1 MSQEVFKNFISC
13 NRHFVKLLTF
23 ASLLLI
29 TLTVLAF
36 NGPSQSPPNGSSQFW
51 LLNGTNIYYNS
62 GNIGIGTT
70 TPSYKLSVEGGDIYA
85 SGALRG
91 SSSICI
97 GASCISSW
105 QGIPSGAVMFFNL
118 SSCPSGWTELTSAR
132 GRYIVGLPAG
142 GTLAATV
149 GTALSNQENRPVGQ
163 HSHTIYDPGHY
174 HTNSSLLNGSTGW
187 GGSAG
192 AGAILYSGDSNDTIS
207 FTGITVN
214 DAGTVAGTNA
224 PYIQLLACQKN

>member
-1 MSQEVFKNFISC
+1 MSQEFLKNFISR
-13 NRHFVKLLTF
+13 NRHFVKLFTF
-23 ASLLLI
+23 VSLLLI

-36 NGPSQSPPNGSSQFW
+36 TGPSQSPPNGNSQFW
-51 LLNGTNIYYNS
+51 LLSGTNIYYNS
-62 GNIGIGTT
+62 GNIGIGTS
-70 TPSYKLSVEGGDIYA
+70 TPPYKLSVEGGDIYA

-118 SSCPSGWTELTSAR
+118 SACPSGWTELTSAR

-163 HSHTIYDPGHY
+163 HSHTINDPGHS
-174 HTNSSLLNGSTGW
+174 HDSTEAIGSGTDV
-187 GGSAG
+187 GGGTKSPFG
-192 AGAILYSGDSNDTIS
+192 YYNDGY
-207 FTGITVN
+207 TGITIN
-214 DAGTVAGTNA
+214 NAGTVAGTNA